1 MESDKWNP
9 LCLLDAG
16 GFFLYNEFITKEKTM
31 TDQTDKLI
39 AEVQSKNKAE
49 NYERENTI
57 KLYEL
62 QDIWK
67 QTNQLDNITE
77 HMMRKFNSILRGG
90 AWIYD

>member
-1 MESDKWNP
+1 
-9 LCLLDAG
+9 
-16 GFFLYNEFITKEKTM
+16 M
-31 TDQTDKLI
+31 TDQTDQLI

-67 QTNQLDNITE
+67 NTNQLDNITD
-77 HMMRKFNSILRGG
+77 HMMRKFNSILSG
-90 AWIYD
+90 

>member
-1 MESDKWNP
+1 
-9 LCLLDAG
+9 
-16 GFFLYNEFITKEKTM
+16 M
-31 TDQTDKLI
+31 TDQTDQLI
-39 AEVQSKNKAE
+39 AEVQSKNKSE

-77 HMMRKFNSILRGG
+77 HMMRKFNSILSR
-90 AWIYD
+90 

>member
-1 MESDKWNP
+1 MESETWNP

-31 TDQTDKLI
+31 TDQTDQLI

-77 HMMRKFNSILRGG
+77 HMMRKFNSILSR
-90 AWIYD
+90 